1 MKLDQTM
8 SAVVTGGASGL
19 GLASAKRLV
28 EKGVKVVIADISEER
43 AAAAL
48 DALGPN
54 ATFVQA
60 DVTDTDQMTRVFDAA
75 VAMGPLRALVHCA
88 GLGGAVRVVE
98 KDGSPG
104 SLEAYERVVRINLIG
119 TLSLP
124 PQNESLAEVKLKQ
137 GEM

>member
-54 ATFVQA
+54 
-60 DVTDTDQMTRVFDAA
+60 
-75 VAMGPLRALVHCA
+75 
-88 GLGGAVRVVE
+88 
-98 KDGSPG
+98 
-104 SLEAYERVVRINLIG
+104 
-119 TLSLP
+119 
-124 PQNESLAEVKLKQ
+124 
-137 GEM
+137 